1 MNPELRSCVAHLR
14 AADLEACTLGEEE
27 HRHLFGV
34 LRVREGATVS
44 LTDGAGGWR
53 LCRVRGE
60 GLVPEDAPRHMV
72 APDPLEIF
80 LAIPKAD
87 RPEWIVQKLTE
98 VGVTRIVWLHTERGV
113 VHWEGARAVRHRE
126 RLARVVQA
134 AAQQSRR
141 VWFPVV
147 EGPVPAA
154 SILPTTSVAE
164 PGGRALTTADRRM
177 AIGPEGGWTANE
189 LAQAEDQVDLDPQIL
204 RVETAAL
211 VAAVRMGAGARGNS

>member
-1 MNPELRSCVAHLR
+1 MTPQLRSSVAHLWV
-14 AADLEACTLGEEE
+14 ADLDTCVLGDEE
-27 HRHLFGV
+27 HRHVFGV
-34 LRVREGATVS
+34 LRVRQGEMVS
-44 LTDGAGGWR
+44 VTDGCGGWR
-53 LCRVRGE
+53 RCRVSGE
-60 GLVPEDAPRHMV
+60 GLEPDEAPQRMV
-72 APDPLEIF
+72 APEPLEVF

-113 VHWEGARAVRHRE
+113 VHWEGARAVRHRD

-154 SILPTTSVAE
+154 SILATTPVAE
-164 PGGRALTTADRRM
+164 PGGRALRAADRRV
-177 AIGPEGGWTANE
+177 AIGPEGGWTATE
-189 LAQAEDQVDLDPQIL
+189 LARAQDQVDLGPQIL

-211 VAAVRMGAGARGNS
+211 VAAVQMGINARGAS